1 MKVFDAILITETS
14 PVPVSVSSLVHAL
27 TDKPSASVTVD
38 PEPIPADLVLA
49 LATVSD
55 PRARRGRRHRFSAVL
70 GLAVCAVMAGA
81 RSYVAIAEWAHDL
94 TPAMRL
100 RLGLGRAAP
109 SETTLRRVLQRTD
122 PVQLDEVLS
131 RWVTARTGPTP
142 CPPTSPTSPARRPVI
157 AVDGK
162 TARGARIGEGR
173 AVHLLAALDTG
184 TGVVLGQAVV
194 DGKTNEI
201 NAFSPLLD
209 RIDIAGAIVTADA
222 MHTQR
227 GHVSYLNGRGAHYLL
242 TVKGNQPTLH
252 KQLRALPWKEVPA
265 ADVTMNKGHSRVES
279 RSVKITTLKA
289 GIAFP
294 NAAQA
299 IQITRRRRALGAT
312 RWSSETVYL
321 ITDLTPEQTTPAEL
335 ADAIRAHWGIENRLH
350 WIRDVTF
357 GEDLSQIRTGH
368 GPVVM
373 ASLRNLAISVH
384 RKAGATNIAAANRHV
399 SRHPNRILPLIT

>member
-14 PVPVSVSSLVHAL
+14 PVPVSVSSLIHAL
-27 TDKPSASVTVD
+27 TDKPSPAVTVG
-38 PEPIPADLVLA
+38 PEPVPADLVLA

-70 GLAVCAVMAGA
+70 GVAACAVLAGA

-94 TPAMRL
+94 TPAMRR
-100 RLGLGRAAP
+100 RLGLGRVAP
-109 SETTLRRVLQRTD
+109 SESTLRRVLQRTD

-131 RWVTARTGPTP
+131 RWVTARTGACPG
-142 CPPTSPTSPARRPVI
+142 PPTSAARQEVI

-162 TARGARIGEGR
+162 TARGARTGQGR
-173 AVHLLAALDTG
+173 AVHLLAALDTR

-209 RIDIAGAIVTADA
+209 RIDIGGAIVTADA

-227 GHVSYLNGRGAHYLL
+227 GHVRYLQGRGAHYLL

-252 KQLRALPWKEVPA
+252 SQLRALPWKDVPA
-265 ADVTMNKGHSRVES
+265 VDLTMNKGHGRVES
-279 RSVKITTLKA
+279 RSVKITTIKA

-294 NAAQA
+294 GAAQA

-312 RWSSETVYL
+312 RWSTETVYL

-384 RKAGATNIAAANRHV
+384 RTTGATNIAAANRHV
-399 SRHPNRILPLIT
+399 SRHPNRVLSLIT